1 MKYEELTGTITKFM
15 GYACYITHYS
25 LTVVCPAV
33 GKICIVF
40 KWERSVQ
47 TIVKILLHLY
57 VFLYELVK
65 KNNFI
70 FYFRAT
76 FYYN

>member
-1 MKYEELTGTITKFM
+1 MKYEELTGTIIGFM
-15 GYACYITHYS
+15 VFACYITHYS

-33 GKICIVF
+33 WKICIVF